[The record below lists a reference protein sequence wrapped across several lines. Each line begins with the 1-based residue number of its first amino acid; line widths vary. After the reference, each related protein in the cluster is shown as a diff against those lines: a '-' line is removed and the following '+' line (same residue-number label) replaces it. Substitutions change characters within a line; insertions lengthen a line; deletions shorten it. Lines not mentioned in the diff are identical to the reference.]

1 MTRAKL
7 VCIIGAESTGKT
19 TLAQTLAAQFD
30 CPWVPEY
37 LRGFCSSRGRTPTR
51 HEQSLILETQ
61 LIDEMSTQVTARL
74 RNRPFVF
81 CDTAPLLTA
90 IYSDF
95 VFADTSLYTRARA
108 VHSRYALTLLLAPDI
123 AWVADGMQRDGAHVR
138 EPITNLIER
147 ELAAID
153 APSVRIH
160 GQNAARIAAAT
171 HAIRT
176 IT

>member
-1 MTRAKL
+1 MKRAKL
-7 VCIIGAESTGKT
+7 ICIIGAESTGKT
-19 TLAQTLAAQFD
+19 TLAQTLAEQFD

-37 LRGFCSSRGRTPTR
+37 LRDFCESRGRTPTKC
-51 HEQSLILETQ
+51 EQSLILETQ
-61 LIDEMSTQVTARL
+61 LIDEMATQVSARL
-74 RNRPFVF
+74 RDRPFVF

-95 VFADTSLYTRARA
+95 VFADTSLFPRARA
-108 VHSRYALTLLLAPDI
+108 LHERYALTLLLAPDI

-138 EPITNLIER
+138 EPITMLIAR

-160 GQNAARIAAAT
+160 GHYEARIAAAT
-171 HAIRT
+171 RAIRA
-176 IT
+176 IP